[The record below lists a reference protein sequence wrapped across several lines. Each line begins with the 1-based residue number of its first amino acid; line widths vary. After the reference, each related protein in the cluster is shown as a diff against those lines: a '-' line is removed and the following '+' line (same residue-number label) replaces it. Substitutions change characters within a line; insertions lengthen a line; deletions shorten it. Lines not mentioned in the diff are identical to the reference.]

1 MGQQEI
7 IENLKDNIE
16 NLNVYNINIYYIQN
30 IQNNLNNQIKRKDQT
45 IHKLENQLSNERD
58 NLTSKITE
66 QSQNINK
73 LEIKIHH
80 LKHLILQYKLNEKGE
95 TDESL
100 KMLTRYLNNEM
111 VKLND
116 DYNILVDNHKYNEN
130 ERNELLKS
138 NRFLESQNEKLK
150 NVFYYY

>member
-1 MGQQEI
+1 M
-7 IENLKDNIE
+7 
-16 NLNVYNINIYYIQN
+16 
-30 IQNNLNNQIKRKDQT
+30 NNQIKRKDQA
-45 IHKLENQLSNERD
+45 IHKLEDQLSHERD
-58 NLTSKITE
+58 TLQSKINE
-66 QSQNINK
+66 QSKNINN

-100 KMLTRYLNNEM
+100 KMLTKYLNKEM

-130 ERNELLKS
+130 ERNELIKT

-150 NVFYYY
+150 NVFSIIIIYLFYF